1 MPRNRSERDSDKVR
15 KIVTDTDGMFVL
27 EVIENFRSVI
37 DKRRETLANVRLL
50 CIARLGKF
58 VRLGG
63 FTAVL
68 MKIQDLKN
76 MKPCLIFKTFETGT
90 IPGY

>member
-1 MPRNRSERDSDKVR
+1 
-15 KIVTDTDGMFVL
+15 
-27 EVIENFRSVI
+27 
-37 DKRRETLANVRLL
+37 
-50 CIARLGKF
+50 